1 MSGLGPGRQ
10 PGEQHLMTLRGELAS
25 RGVTCDLRDGGR
37 QPRLPVWYPGASTA
51 DEPLDSVAVAFIRG
65 EWWYCWPAR
74 QGLPRAQ
81 ETLVTWPELM
91 SPGRALEG
99 LRVEL
104 AARGL
109 ATVGMT
115 LTRLQGML
123 TLAEGPGVGYHC
135 GWLFWPAGRLSIGG
149 RPLYAVHRAGDPA
162 GAARRL
168 ALPRA
173 PGRQRESTAVNPGR
187 HSLSVQT
194 RAAATRTPGPPPS
207 TRGPIPRD

>member
-1 MSGLGPGRQ
+1 MTGAPGGGGGLQASPAGAGP
-10 PGEQHLMTLRGELAS
+10 S
-25 RGVTCDLRDGGR
+25 
-37 QPRLPVWYPGASTA
+37 A
-51 DEPLDSVAVAFIRG
+51 D
-65 EWWYCWPAR
+65 PAR
-74 QGLPRAQ
+74 RGLPRAQ

-115 LTRLQGML
+115 VTRLQGML
-123 TLAEGPGVGYHC
+123 TLAEGPGVGYCC

-149 RPLYAVHRAGDPA
+149 RPLYAVHRARDPA

-168 ALPRA
+168 ALPGHRDGSAA
-173 PGRQRESTAVNPGR
+173 PQPVNPRPSQPGI
-187 HSLSVQT
+187 QT
-194 RAAATRTPGPPPS
+194 HTTATGTPCPPPL
-207 TRGPIPRD
+207 TRRGRIPRE